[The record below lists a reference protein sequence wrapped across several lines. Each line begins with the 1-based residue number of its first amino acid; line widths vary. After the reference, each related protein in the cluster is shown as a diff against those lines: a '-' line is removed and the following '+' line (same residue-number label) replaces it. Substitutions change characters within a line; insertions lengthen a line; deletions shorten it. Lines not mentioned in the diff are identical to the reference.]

1 MKRLKL
7 RKEVKFITCL
17 LCFALLLG
25 FLPTMNVIAED
36 PSQQPHSVTV
46 SQDNDV
52 LYTNKYVELSASYDG
67 SEEAIYQWQI
77 YLANADTWVN
87 IADVKDSVLKV
98 TYAMVANTA
107 ANDSAQL
114 RCNVIDGDSST
125 VSDAVVLN
133 ISEPVVNEVE
143 EITSDEPVTEEPL
156 ATSGYSLSRVSR
168 NTSNYDIS
176 PADSNASD
184 VNIQINYT
192 FEDGNIA
199 ADPYLATV
207 TSGSAYSDKV
217 NLPVVVGYEPYYEN
231 QLLES
236 TFDINIPNVENDCIY
251 NIVYK
256 AAFVTYSVCFWEQ
269 NVDDDQYTESKTI
282 VVDPDNLNDLDAS
295 YKRKTGEVIPNNL
308 SDLYK
313 PDGFYSLKYDPSIT
327 VAADGSTVIN
337 IYYDRYYYLMNFNL
351 DGGYGVEPVY
361 ARFGYTIG
369 EIGTPI
375 KSGYSFSGWTL
386 NGENVE
392 LPETMPA
399 INTTYVAVWTANDTA
414 KLTVVFWGENANDE
428 EYSYI
433 KSTQVNVKPGSE
445 FTYSES
451 DTLICALEEHTHS
464 IDKCY
469 EITCTQE
476 EHIHND
482 SCYTCG
488 IENHTHN
495 TSCYTGVGS
504 PSSAGTGSPNNPSNG
519 TVSREAWSW
528 DGKVIYINGTWYKY
542 TGNTQIG
549 QIAPVTCGKTEITH
563 VHTDDCLGC
572 GKTEHSHSLDNN
584 CYNLTCDKTE
594 HSHTSDCYMS
604 GAGLDS
610 KLWVF
615 EKSDTV
621 NVAADGSSVVNVY
634 YKRTDKT
641 LTFKYNYSDRNRK
654 YQSTETITAKWGSD
668 ISEKYK
674 KVASNAGS
682 TFWTEKTDGSGP
694 YTNYIGVMPE
704 KSITYYNRG
713 ATGRDGT
720 MTYNGQD
727 LNGEYTIKLFE
738 VSGVGGYDVTIEDR
752 YIFEGFTY
760 HHGTNIGSDCKG
772 ATFYYTRNKYKITF
786 NDGYNDVKTESV
798 LYQQTLN
805 SYSSYVPDVP
815 EAYESGSVYFG
826 GWYLNPECTGKEY
839 ILDEHTMPANNVLLY
854 AKWIPVQHTVK
865 FYLDRDAYDNKTK
878 LETHQDVT
886 VYHGSLVDPTPNN
899 PENGEYTFV
908 SWFYLDNG
916 VEKAFDFA
924 NMPVKKDLEV
934 YGKWTSNTLKKY
946 VIEYVTKINGET
958 VKIADDTI
966 GFALAGQDKT
976 FEAKTGNALDP
987 GYQEGYF
994 PLTSSHTIT
1003 KIDIKD
1009 SNDDPKINCYQF
1021 EYVAKESVD
1030 YKVKYLEKDSNIEL
1044 HPSKE
1049 ESTKKA
1055 AVTETY
1061 EYIKGYVPDAY
1072 QKTLILTATAESS
1085 NELIFWYEKDELH
1098 APVRVTY
1105 YVQNQIGDDYSVYR
1119 TIASTSIN
1127 IGSDYTAEV
1136 IDVTNCEFEKAIVNN
1151 ISVDPKQKDGKTVIT
1166 EKVPEEGLDIAVYYK
1181 RKVSDLTINKKI
1193 NDDTDPQQDFVFKVS
1208 SRSLGQPII
1217 VVIHAKDFK
1226 DGTGSVVIS
1235 DLRVGTEVLVEE
1247 ITDWSWRYTVNT
1259 INTRKTISNDT
1270 SSNSVTFINTLN
1282 NNKWLSSDN
1291 KVPNQFELNTTE

>member
-52 LYTNKYVELSASYDG
+52 LYTNKYVELSAAYDG

-87 IADVKDSVLKV
+87 IADAKDSVLKV
-98 TYAMVANTA
+98 TYAMVANTV

-114 RCNVIDGDSST
+114 RCNVIDADSST
-125 VSDAVVLN
+125 VSESVILN
-133 ISEPVVNEVE
+133 IAEPVVNEVE

-176 PADSNASD
+176 SADSNASD

-207 TSGSAYSDKV
+207 TSGSDYSATV
-217 NLPVVVGYEPYYEN
+217 NLPVVVGYEPYYDGK
-231 QLLES
+231 LLES
-236 TFDINIPNVENDCIY
+236 TFDINITNVQNDCIY

-269 NVDDDQYTESKTI
+269 NVDDDQYTESNTI

-433 KSTQVNVKPGSE
+433 KSTQVNVKPGTE

-451 DTLICALEEHTHS
+451 GTLICALEEHTH
-464 IDKCY
+464 DNKCY
-469 EITCTQE
+469 TLSCVNE
-476 EHIHND
+476 EHKHSE
-482 SCYTCG
+482 SCYRCG
-488 IENHTHN
+488 QTEHTIHDTN
-495 TSCYTGVGS
+495 CYDGVGDRKNIHTDI
-504 PSSAGTGSPNNPSNG
+504 PDKPVEGYVYNH
-519 TVSREAWSW
+519 WYY
-528 DGKVIYINGTWYKY
+528 GKVIYINNSWYKY
-542 TGNTQIG
+542 NGSTSANQV
-549 QIAPVTCGKTEITH
+549 APTTCHK
-563 VHTDDCLGC
+563 HTDDCLGC

-584 CYNLTCDKTE
+584 CYNLTCDKIE
-594 HSHTSDCYMS
+594 HSHTSDCYMN

-610 KLWVF
+610 DLWVF

-621 NVAADGSSVVNVY
+621 NVAANGSSVVNVY
-634 YKRTDKT
+634 YKRTNKT
-641 LTFKYNYSDRNRK
+641 LTFKYNYSNRN
-654 YQSTETITAKWGSD
+654 YQSTETITTKWGSD
-668 ISEKYK
+668 ISEQYK
-674 KVASNAGS
+674 KIASNAGS
-682 TFWTEKTDGSGP
+682 TFWSKNTGGDGP

-704 KSITYYNRG
+704 NSITYYNRG
-713 ATGRDGT
+713 AAGSNGT
-720 MTYNGQD
+720 MTYYGQD

-738 VSGVGGYDVTIEDR
+738 VSGVGGYYVTEEDR
-752 YIFEGFTY
+752 YTFEGYTY
-760 HHGTNIGSDCKG
+760 HHGTNIGSSCPG
-772 ATFYYTRNKYKITF
+772 ATFYYTRNHYNITF

-826 GWYLNPECTGKEY
+826 GWYLNPECTGKVY
-839 ILDEHTMPANNVLLY
+839 KLDEHTMPANNVLLY
-854 AKWIPVQHTVK
+854 AKWIPVQHTVT
-865 FYLDRDAYDNKTK
+865 FYLDRDTYDEEIELT
-878 LETHQDVT
+878 THPAVT
-886 VYHGSLVDPTPNN
+886 VNHGSLVNPTPEK
-899 PENGEYTFV
+899 PQNGSYTFV
-908 SWFYLDNG
+908 AWFYMDNG

-934 YGKWTSNTLKKY
+934 YGKWTSDTLKRY
-946 VIEYVTKINGET
+946 VIRYVTEKDGKK
-958 VKIADDTI
+958 VKIAEDTT

-976 FEAKTGNALDP
+976 FEAKTGNALYPD
-987 GYQEGYF
+987 YQEGYF

-1003 KIDIKD
+1003 KIDIND
-1009 SNDDPKINCYQF
+1009 SDDDPKTNCYEF
-1021 EYVAKESVD
+1021 EYVAKPSVN
-1030 YKVKYLEKDSNIEL
+1030 YTVKYLEKDTNIKL
-1044 HPSKE
+1044 HESKVVPS
-1049 ESTKKA
+1049 KKA

-1072 QKTLILTATAESS
+1072 QKTLILTATAEESS
-1085 NELIFWYEKDELH
+1085 NVLIFWYEKDELH

-1119 TIASTSIN
+1119 TITSTLNN
-1127 IGSDYTAEV
+1127 IDSDYTAEV
-1136 IDVTNCEFEKAIVNN
+1136 IDVTNCEFEKALVNN
-1151 ISVDPKQKDGKTVIT
+1151 EPVAPTQKDGKTVIT
-1166 EKVPEEGLDIAVYYK
+1166 EKVPKEGLDIAVYYK

-1193 NDDTDPQQDFVFKVS
+1193 NDNTDPQQDFVFRVS
-1208 SRSLGQPII
+1208 SSSLDQPIT
-1217 VVIHAKDFK
+1217 VVIHAGDFK

-1247 ITDWSWRYTVNT
+1247 ITDWSWRYSVYSP
-1259 INTRKTISNDT
+1259 NTRKTISNDT

-1291 KVPNQFELNTTE
+1291 KAENQFVYKPTE